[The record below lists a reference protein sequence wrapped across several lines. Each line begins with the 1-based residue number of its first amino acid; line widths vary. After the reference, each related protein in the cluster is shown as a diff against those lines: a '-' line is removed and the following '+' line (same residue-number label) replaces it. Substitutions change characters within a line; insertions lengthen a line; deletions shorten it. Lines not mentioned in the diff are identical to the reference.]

1 VTFSR
6 FDHECMAE
14 ALRLARKGLYTT
26 DPNPRVGCVIAD
38 ATQIVGRGWH
48 AAAGGPHAEI
58 AALQDAALQFA
69 ALESAALESAALES
83 AALDSAALDSAVA
96 AVRGKTAYVT
106 LEPCSHHGRT
116 PPCADALVAAG
127 IARVV
132 FACADPNPRVNGG
145 GAARLRAAGV
155 DVQSGLLAGEAAALN
170 CGFLM
175 RMQSGRPWVRLKS
188 AISLDGRTALR
199 NGESRWISS
208 EESRRD
214 VQHWRAR
221 SSAILTGI
229 GTVLADDPRLEA
241 RIESAAEGGVL
252 QPLRVVAD
260 SRWRTP
266 PASRV
271 LQDPARTLLAGDR
284 DRAIPAALQALGARC
299 LPLPAASGRVD
310 LEALLQALAELE
322 INEVQVEAGARLC
335 GALLGAGLVDE
346 WLVYQ
351 APVLLGDGGPGLAA
365 LGPLESMTERMHLE
379 VLETTHFG
387 DDLRLRLKPLFTRAG
402 C

>member
-38 ATQIVGRGWH
+38 GTRIIGRGWH
-48 AAAGGPHAEI
+48 AAAGGAHAEI
-58 AALQDAALQFA
+58 AAMQDAAA
-69 ALESAALESAALES
+69 P
-83 AALDSAALDSAVA
+83 
-96 AVRGKTAYVT
+96 VRGQTAYVT

-132 FACADPNPRVNGG
+132 IACADPNPQVNGG
-145 GAARLRAAGV
+145 GVARLRAAGV
-155 DVQSGLLAGEAAALN
+155 AVQSGLMTEAAAALN

-175 RMQSGRPWVRLKS
+175 RMAAGRPWVRVKS

-199 NGESRWISS
+199 SGASRWISG
-208 EESRRD
+208 EQSRRD

-229 GTVLADDPRLEA
+229 GTVLADDPRLDA
-241 RIESAAEGGVL
+241 RVDDAAEGGVL

-284 DRAIPAALQALGARC
+284 ERAVPAALQALGARC
-299 LPLPAASGRVD
+299 LPLPAPSGRVD
-310 LEALLQALAELE
+310 LEALLHALAELE

-346 WLVYQ
+346 LLVYQ

-365 LGPLESMTERMHLE
+365 LGPLESMADRTHLE
-379 VLETTHFG
+379 VLETIHVG
-387 DDLRLRLKPLFTRAG
+387 DDLRIRLKPLSTRRQAG

>member
-1 VTFSR
+1 
-6 FDHECMAE
+6 MAE

-38 ATQIVGRGWH
+38 GTQISGRGWH

-58 AALQDAALQFA
+58 AALQDAALRRPA
-69 ALESAALESAALES
+69 ASLC
-83 AALDSAALDSAVA
+83 
-96 AVRGKTAYVT
+96 GQTAYVT

-127 IARVV
+127 IVRVV
-132 FACADPNPRVNGG
+132 IACADPNPRVNGG
-145 GAARLRAAGV
+145 GVARLRAAGV
-155 DVQSGLLAGEAAALN
+155 EVQSGLMAAAAAALN

-175 RMQSGRPWVRLKS
+175 RMQAGRPWVRMKS

-208 EESRRD
+208 EPSRRD

-229 GTVLADDPRLEA
+229 GTVLADDPRLDARLEGIAEGGAEA
-241 RIESAAEGGVL
+241 AAEGKVL

-266 PASRV
+266 PASRI
-271 LQDPARTLLAGDR
+271 LQDPTRTLLAGDR
-284 DRAIPAALQALGARC
+284 DQPVPAVLQALGARC
-299 LPLPAASGRVD
+299 LPLPARSGRVD
-310 LEALLQALAELE
+310 LEALLRALAELE

-351 APVLLGDGGPGLAA
+351 APVLLGDGGPGPAA
-365 LGPLESMTERMHLE
+365 LGPLESMAERTHLE

-387 DDLRLRLKPLFTRAG
+387 DDLRIRLKPLSTRRLAG

>member
-14 ALRLARKGLYTT
+14 ALRLARQGLYTT

-38 ATQIVGRGWH
+38 GAQVSGRGWH

-58 AALQDAALQFA
+58 AALQDAALRRPGA
-69 ALESAALESAALES
+69 SL
-83 AALDSAALDSAVA
+83 
-96 AVRGKTAYVT
+96 RGQTAYVT

-132 FACADPNPRVNGG
+132 IACPDPNPRVNGG
-145 GAARLRAAGV
+145 GVARLRAAGV
-155 DVQSGLLAGEAAALN
+155 EVQSGLMAEAAAALN
-170 CGFLM
+170 CGFLK
-175 RMQSGRPWVRLKS
+175 RMQAGRPWVRVKS

-199 NGESRWISS
+199 SGESRWISG
-208 EESRRD
+208 EASRRD

-229 GTVLADDPRLEA
+229 GTVLADDPRLDA
-241 RIESAAEGGVL
+241 RLEGAAESDVL

-266 PASRV
+266 PGSRL

-284 DRAIPAALQALGARC
+284 DRPVPAALQALGARC
-299 LPLPAASGRVD
+299 LPLPPRSGRVD
-310 LEALLQALAELE
+310 LEALLRALAELE

-346 WLVYQ
+346 LLVYQ

-365 LGPLESMTERMHLE
+365 LGPLESMAERMHLE
-379 VLETTHFG
+379 VLETTRFG
-387 DDLRLRLKPLFTRAG
+387 DDLRIRLKPPSTRRQAG

>member
-1 VTFSR
+1 
-6 FDHECMAE
+6 MAE

-38 ATQIVGRGWH
+38 GAQVSGRGWH

-58 AALQDAALQFA
+58 AALQDAALRRPGA
-69 ALESAALESAALES
+69 SL
-83 AALDSAALDSAVA
+83 
-96 AVRGKTAYVT
+96 RGQTAYVT

-132 FACADPNPRVNGG
+132 IACADPNPRVNGG
-145 GAARLRAAGV
+145 GVARLRAAGV
-155 DVQSGLLAGEAAALN
+155 EVQSGLMAEAAAALN

-175 RMQSGRPWVRLKS
+175 RMQAGRPWVRVKS

-199 NGESRWISS
+199 SGESRWISG
-208 EESRRD
+208 EASRRD

-229 GTVLADDPRLEA
+229 GTVLADDPRLDARLEDVTEGVAEA
-241 RIESAAEGGVL
+241 AVVGKVL

-266 PASRV
+266 PGSRL

-284 DRAIPAALQALGARC
+284 DRPVPAALQALGARC
-299 LPLPAASGRVD
+299 LPLPARAGSVD
-310 LEALLQALAELE
+310 LEALLRALAELE

-346 WLVYQ
+346 LLVYQ

-365 LGPLESMTERMHLE
+365 LGPLESMAERMHLE
-379 VLETTHFG
+379 VLETARFG
-387 DDLRLRLKPLFTRAG
+387 DDLRIRLKPPSTRRQAG